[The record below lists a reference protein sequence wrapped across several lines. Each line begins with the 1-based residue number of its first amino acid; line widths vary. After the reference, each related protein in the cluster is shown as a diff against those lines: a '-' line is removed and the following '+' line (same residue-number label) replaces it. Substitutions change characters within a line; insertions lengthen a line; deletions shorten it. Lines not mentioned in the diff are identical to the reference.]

1 LAKVEY
7 SQHEILGVSMQL
19 NYQAAGDEII
29 RVFDVTWR
37 ERMIYHDIIG

>member
-1 LAKVEY
+1 MNQAYWVPLY
-7 SQHEILGVSMQL
+7 SQYEILGVSKRL

-37 ERMIYHDIIG
+37 E